1 MFKIYSI
8 LLPPFNKITVFIL
21 YGLLS
26 VALITLAQKE
36 DSIANTKNCI
46 VEPLEPV
53 EVAKQK
59 TIGYVQLFSQPKI
72 PKIQWNNYDY
82 INVIAYPNEANGG
95 KDYTIFRPGGSPDDV
110 SVKLNLIKDLVKD
123 KERAKA
129 NTKANTQILL
139 SLRNYD
145 IGKWP
150 QGPQTDDE
158 YQKIID
164 DANKT
169 ITDYQLDG
177 IDIEYPGK
185 RGNICKS
192 PKNPDPNHFIW
203 DKNNDDRFI
212 TFLKDLRKELNGKTL
227 MLTVGRDVIG
237 NLKEIDYLNIETY
250 HNSIYQNLKA
260 PDNNNFNSYPNSPL
274 YAYQIAYSAWI
285 GVGINSNQIIM
296 GVDFG
301 NTIQMV
307 HNEAI
312 KQTQFVTF
320 PKSLYDFNKL
330 NYQIQPIRD
339 FCSENNSNLYSWPW
353 RNLSNTVLNSSLGFC
368 ATSDPN
374 WTRKF
379 ESTDNS
385 GTPWLYSVP
394 DPNVPFNHLYVSY
407 EDISSLRSKLE
418 FAKAKSLGGI
428 SISDV
433 SYDDNDNTLS
443 NFMQPIR
450 GLPVPTPGSSPSSNE
465 SDNGKSKS
473 NPNDSFIPNIRKN
486 RAGVIAG
493 SVIGVIFGLALL
505 GSCAYMYRQKILL
518 KSEAGDIKTK
528 GAHTTSKIEM
538 ASEQSPNR
546 FGSPTTVLPVASG
559 HVTAMFDFIGKE
571 ENDLSFKKGD
581 VIEVLEKG
589 DGPNDWWVGR
599 VNGIVGEFP
608 GNYVKET

>member
-1 MFKIYSI
+1 MLKIYSI
-8 LLPPFNKITVFIL
+8 LPFNKFAGFIL

-26 VALITLAQKE
+26 VALITLAQE
-36 DSIANTKNCI
+36 DNIANTKNCI
-46 VEPLEPV
+46 VETFKQYAE
-53 EVAKQK
+53 ENKQK
-59 TIGYVQLFSQPKI
+59 TIGYVQLFSQSKI
-72 PKIQWNNYDY
+72 PKIQWDNYDY

-95 KDYTIFRPGGSPDDV
+95 KYYTIFRPGGSPDDV
-110 SVKLNLIKDLVKD
+110 SVKLNLIKDLVMD

-150 QGPQTDDE
+150 QGQQADE
-158 YQKIID
+158 DYQRIID

-169 ITDYQLDG
+169 ITDYKLDG

-185 RGNICKS
+185 RGNICKN
-192 PKNPDPNHFIW
+192 PKNLDPNHFTW

-212 TFLKDLRKELNGKTL
+212 TFLKDLREELNGKTL

-274 YAYQIAYSAWI
+274 DAYQIAYSAWF

-307 HNEAI
+307 PNEAI

-320 PKSLYDFNKL
+320 PKSASLYGFNQL
-330 NYQIQPIRD
+330 NDQIQPIRD

-368 ATSDPN
+368 ATSNPN
-374 WTRKF
+374 WIRKF
-379 ESTDNS
+379 DQKDNS
-385 GTPWLYSVP
+385 GTPWLYS
-394 DPNVPFNHLYVSY
+394 DAELNFQFLYVSY
-407 EDISSLRSKLE
+407 EDVSSLRSKLE

-450 GLPVPTPGSSPSSNE
+450 GKSAVGSSSPS
-465 SDNGKSKS
+465 NGSGNGNSKS
-473 NPNDSFIPNIRKN
+473 NPNNNVGMKKGIITGSI
-486 RAGVIAG
+486 VG
-493 SVIGVIFGLALL
+493 SVLGLFILV
-505 GSCAYMYRQKILL
+505 SCAYWYRQKTLR
-518 KSEAGDIKTK
+518 KSEVDI
-528 GAHTTSKIEM
+528 
-538 ASEQSPNR
+538 SPELSSNR
-546 FGSPTTVLPVASG
+546 IVSSTTVIPSDRRIIDHL
-559 HVTAMFDFIGKE
+559 I
-571 ENDLSFKKGD
+571 
-581 VIEVLEKG
+581 IE
-589 DGPNDWWVGR
+589 
-599 VNGIVGEFP
+599 
-608 GNYVKET
+608 

>member
-8 LLPPFNKITVFIL
+8 LLPPFNKFAVFIL

-26 VALITLAQKE
+26 VALIALAQDTENEKE
-36 DSIANTKNCI
+36 KGTTIFNGKVENCI

-53 EVAKQK
+53 EEANKQK
-59 TIGYVQLFSQPKI
+59 TIGYVQLFSTGLPKI
-72 PKIQWNNYDY
+72 PWNNYDY
-82 INVIAYPNEANGG
+82 INVIAFPKDGDGKGYSIYYPNDEN
-95 KDYTIFRPGGSPDDV
+95 KLKPIDDLRE
-110 SVKLNLIKDLVKD
+110 SRTK
-123 KERAKA
+123 AKA
-129 NTKANTQILL
+129 TTKILL
-139 SLRNYD
+139 SIRNYNVD
-145 IGKWP
+145 QWP
-150 QGPQTDDE
+150 QD
-158 YQKIID
+158 D
-164 DANKT
+164 DANYQRIITDTIKT
-169 ITDYQLDG
+169 INDHGLDG
-177 IDIEYPGK
+177 IDIEYPGM
-185 RGNICKS
+185 RGS
-192 PKNPDPNHFIW
+192 
-203 DKNNDDRFI
+203 
-212 TFLKDLRKELNGKTL
+212 FLELVGKTL

-237 NLKEIDYLNIETY
+237 NLKEIDYFNIETY
-250 HNSIYQNLKA
+250 HNALYQNLKTPPA
-260 PDNNNFNSYPNSPL
+260 EVNYKSYPNSPL
-274 YAYQIAYSAWI
+274 DVYKKAYEDWRNI
-285 GVGINSNQIIM
+285 GVDSKKIIM

-301 NTIQMV
+301 NTFQMV
-307 HNEAI
+307 PNKI
-312 KQTQFVTF
+312 IQQIQTVEF
-320 PKSLYDFNKL
+320 PKSTYDIKKL
-330 NYQIQPIRD
+330 DIQNQIQQIRN
-339 FCSENNSNLYSWPW
+339 FCPNDESNIYSWPW
-353 RNLSNTVLNSSLGFC
+353 KYLPNIVLNSTDDFC
-368 ATSDPN
+368 TINTTNPK

-379 ESTDNS
+379 DPTDNS
-385 GTPWLYSVP
+385 GTPWLYKLVEPQFS
-394 DPNVPFNHLYVSY
+394 FYLYVSY

-418 FAKAKSLGGI
+418 FAMTNSIGGM

-433 SYDDNDNTLS
+433 SHDDNKTTLS

-450 GLPVPTPGSSPSSNE
+450 GLSVPSSGSSSPSNGSG
-465 SDNGKSKS
+465 NGKSKS
-473 NPNDSFIPNIRKN
+473 IPNDSAIPKKN
-486 RAGVIAG
+486 KAGLIAG
-493 SVIGVIFGLALL
+493 SVIGVIFGLALF